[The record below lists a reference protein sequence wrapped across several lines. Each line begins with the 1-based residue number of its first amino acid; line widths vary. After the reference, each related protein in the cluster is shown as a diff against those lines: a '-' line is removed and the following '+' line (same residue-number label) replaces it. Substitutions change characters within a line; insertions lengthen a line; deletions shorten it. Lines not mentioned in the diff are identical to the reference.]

1 MYQKMQSLHP
11 VACTYL
17 NSILMSNDC
26 FYLQMKGLP
35 EAWSKE
41 GQTAAHLAT
50 NMSRPN
56 SLFGHHSMTTGSGGS
71 ESAHDLKDLYL
82 QDLSDGSYLVNPLI
96 NGRNP
101 RIVESQPR
109 ILTAKVTPDLCY

>member
-1 MYQKMQSLHP
+1 M
-11 VACTYL
+11 
-17 NSILMSNDC
+17 ISNDC

-35 EAWSKE
+35 EAWSKD
-41 GQTAAHLAT
+41 GQSAAHLAT

>member
-1 MYQKMQSLHP
+1 
-11 VACTYL
+11 
-17 NSILMSNDC
+17 
-26 FYLQMKGLP
+26 MKGLP
-35 EAWSKE
+35 EAWSKD
-41 GQTAAHLAT
+41 GQSAAHLAT

-56 SLFGHHSMTTGSGGS
+56 SLFGHHTMTTGSGGS

-101 RIVESQPR
+101 RSKVATHFDRKGHPR
-109 ILTAKVTPDLCY
+109 SVLLILAGQKHN

>member
-1 MYQKMQSLHP
+1 
-11 VACTYL
+11 
-17 NSILMSNDC
+17 
-26 FYLQMKGLP
+26 MKGLP
-35 EAWSKE
+35 EAWSKD
-41 GQTAAHLAT
+41 GQTAHMAT

-56 SLFGHHSMTTGSGGS
+56 SLFGHQTLATGSGGS

-101 RIVESQPR
+101 RRVESQPR